1 MKLILG
7 LLLFVS
13 VASAAAVIFAA
24 ADQTNI
30 IAKWDAGLATAAAT
44 RLNTLDQNTPLSSQT
59 LGGSVPAT
67 QGDVHY
73 GIYKTDTNGKT
84 ARQMFGA
91 AWNTAWYGY
100 IKEIGLPQMNY
111 DPNLVIALH
120 TNEKN
125 RNFAY
130 QVASGQARKVGC
142 AYRNFTTGATGTTAS
157 GTFAVLC
164 RFNPSGLTSGSL
176 VYSTGKIC
184 AACANTTTISCTT
197 ANGLCVQK

>member
-130 QVASGQARKVGC
+130 QRSYIGIASVLNGQR
-142 AYRNFTTGATGTTAS
+142 
-157 GTFAVLC
+157 LC
-164 RFNPSGLTSGSL
+164 CMYQHYHNQLHHCQWTLCPEISGLLSRSI
-176 VYSTGKIC
+176 YD
-184 AACANTTTISCTT
+184 
-197 ANGLCVQK
+197 